1 MTETAMLQGKK
12 VLAVDDEPDVLDV
25 LVEILDMC
33 EVTRASTFDEARDL
47 LEKERFDLAIL
58 DIMGVDGYR
67 LLNIAKRKNL
77 TAVMLTAHALTP
89 DNLVKSIEGGADSYI
104 PKEQMANLTTFLT
117 DILKSQDKGES
128 PWQAW
133 RRQAVESY
141 FDKKW
146 GRGWK
151 ESHKAFWEDFRSGK
165 LDRDRKSMTS

>member
-1 MTETAMLQGKK
+1 MRERALLQGKK
-12 VLAVDDEPDVLDV
+12 VLVVDDEPDVLDS

-33 EVTRASTFDEARDL
+33 EVTQASSFEKARDFM
-47 LEKERFDLAIL
+47 EKKRFDLAVL
-58 DIMGVDGYR
+58 DIMGVDGYK
-67 LLNIAKRKNL
+67 LLNIAKRKGI

-89 DNLVKSIEGGADSYI
+89 DNLVKSIQDGADSYI

-133 RRQAVESY
+133 RKQATESY
-141 FDKKW
+141 FDRKW

-151 ESHKAFWEDFRSGK
+151 EGHKAFWEDFRSGK
-165 LDRDRKSMTS
+165 LDRKK